1 MNVQSSIVT
10 QPSLEPIT
18 LAEAKEQ
25 VRVSSTSLDA
35 YITSLIVAARNTAE
49 QFLGRSLVTQT
60 RKIELSGFC
69 ESVYLPMGYVQSISS
84 VKYLDTNGV
93 EQTLASTEY
102 LLVNGTE
109 GASYMQRAYNVTWP
123 TVRWQANAV
132 RITYVAGYPA
142 AGSPANL
149 REGIPM
155 AIKLAIRQLVQV
167 YYDDLKAEDREA
179 AQAASMQL
187 LWPYRLLS
195 F

>member
-10 QPSLEPIT
+10 QPTVEPIT

-60 RKIELSGFC
+60 RKIEIPGFC

-84 VKYLDTNGV
+84 VKYLDENGA

-102 LLVNGTE
+102 NLINGTE

-123 TVRWQANAV
+123 TVRYQANAV
-132 RITYVAGYPA
+132 RITYVAGYPS

-179 AQAASMQL
+179 AQAAALQL
-187 LWPYRLLS
+187 LWPYRLMS